1 MRDRTGKDTVVRHM
15 QLQWNL
21 LISDI
26 EQNNLEKVL
35 ELFLFTITHLQYL
48 TAIQSWGGLRFTTP
62 AIGYSKLGTSTFMA
76 FKACLQKHG
85 KKRRKIY
92 RKKRQKICSGGQ
104 TDIIWRFLFQ
114 FRKSLLKLNST
125 MNIKNV
131 SSARVHTLVLK
142 IRLFGQ
148 KIYPNPSQSLR
159 IFFTLKMFGSNIQL
173 QGRL

>member
-1 MRDRTGKDTVVRHM
+1 MWDKSERQDRQTHGVRHM

-21 LISDI
+21 HISDI

-76 FKACLQKHG
+76 FKACLQKYSQ
-85 KKRRKIY
+85 KRQKIY

-114 FRKSLLKLNST
+114 CRKVCLLKLNST
-125 MNIKNV
+125 LNIKNV
-131 SSARVHTLVLK
+131 SSASLK
-142 IRLFGQ
+142 S
-148 KIYPNPSQSLR
+148 KC
-159 IFFTLKMFGSNIQL
+159 
-173 QGRL
+173 